1 MIFFFFFVKAFNSLF
16 IVVCQCECLT
26 CEYEFGMSMED
37 KIVMRDKQS
46 REWIFV
52 EEVQLSYWL
61 SWMIQDLD
69 QGKVKFLDEAFY
81 FLTTNFALH

>member
-1 MIFFFFFVKAFNSLF
+1 
-16 IVVCQCECLT
+16 
-26 CEYEFGMSMED
+26 MSMEV

-69 QGKVKFLDEAFY
+69 QGKEKFLDEAFY